1 MRAAAYAEL
10 CVSEAWY
17 DAEEYLDPFKP
28 TPATDRGHSSSIIT
42 KDVTNGR
49 WAANVA
55 AAQSHSKL
63 NLN

>member
-1 MRAAAYAEL
+1 MRAAACTEL

-28 TPATDRGHSSSIIT
+28 APATDLGHSSSVIT

-49 WAANVA
+49 QPVNVA
-55 AAQSHSKL
+55 AAQSSAQS
-63 NLN
+63 